1 MRDCAVVAREDA
13 TGEKR
18 LIAYVVVD
26 AARSEMDELRKA
38 MKTKVPEY
46 MVPTTFVKLDSL
58 PLTTNGKV
66 DRQALPAP
74 DRKPNGCTENCAT
87 KHTQAEQTLMKIWAE
102 VLKVDQVGVNDNFFD
117 LGGDSILG
125 TLILARAAQ
134 AGIKFSPRELF
145 EHQTISALTNATS

>member
-1 MRDCAVVAREDA
+1 
-13 TGEKR
+13 
-18 LIAYVVVD
+18 
-26 AARSEMDELRKA
+26 

-46 MVPTTFVKLDSL
+46 MVPSTFVKMKSL

-74 DRKPNGCTENCAT
+74 DRKQNGCTENCAT
-87 KHTQAEQTLMKIWAE
+87 KHSQAEKTLMKIWAE
-102 VLKVDQVGVNDNFFD
+102 VLKVEQVGLNDNFFD

-134 AGIKFSPRELF
+134 AGVKFSPRQLF
-145 EHQTISALTNATS
+145 EHQTIAALTNATS